1 MSGENVIYVDFKK
14 GGRIP
19 CSDSDDA
26 REDCQGPPFSDA
38 DVQQFMQIAAGRR
51 ERMAQLSS
59 ETPPE
64 SLGASL
70 AAIAGESNAELM
82 RCFLEG
88 EGADPVFYIARYQE
102 ILRRLDRASRKEY
115 GEELA
120 EQGLVTNFTEK
131 DMQWFSLFE
140 QSGEK
145 GKMEQMC
152 SFVTRGTVLAARRTV
167 SGYTHAQLMMW
178 LQGSSEVDWKRKPGF
193 YRALLDEVC
202 VRMKNSARS
211 A

>member
-1 MSGENVIYVDFKK
+1 MSGENVICVDFKK
-14 GGRIP
+14 GERIP
-19 CSDSDDA
+19 CPDSDDA

-64 SLGASL
+64 SLRASL

-88 EGADPVFYIARYQE
+88 EGADPTLYIARYQE
-102 ILRRLDRASRKEY
+102 ILCRLDRASREEY
-115 GEELA
+115 GEKLA
-120 EQGLVTNFTEK
+120 EQGPVTNFTEQ
-131 DMQWFSLFE
+131 DMRWFSLFE
-140 QSGEK
+140 QSMERE
-145 GKMEQMC
+145 KMERFCVFASQG
-152 SFVTRGTVLAARRTV
+152 SVRVARRLV
-167 SGYTHAQLMMW
+167 SEYTHAQLMMW
-178 LQGSSEVDWKRKPGF
+178 LRGSSEEDWKIKPGF
-193 YRALLDEVC
+193 YRALLDEVYF
-202 VRMKNSARS
+202 RMKNSARS